1 MKTMIE
7 LNLCSEK
14 VLKHCECAQTRTSR
28 ARAPFLA
35 RSLNSMAPWYEHI
48 NSTLKTEW
56 TEKKTAKN
64 MNTKSRNS
72 GGSAQPNHT
81 PRKKRSILNE
91 MTHNFFPEWI
101 KREKRDEEAKRTS
114 DFALIGVFCIRFLKQ
129 KSQAEDTPLMCRCPV
144 CACIK
149 CKRSRKPIITIQ
161 VCARWNTT
169 LNIL

>member
-1 MKTMIE
+1 MIE

-35 RSLNSMAPWYEHI
+35 RSIQWHHDTNT
-48 NSTLKTEW
+48 STQHSKPNEP
-56 TEKKTAKN
+56 KKTAKN

-114 DFALIGVFCIRFLKQ
+114 DFALIGVFCVRFLKQ